1 MSCNLYQAGDGP
13 SFLANLT
20 KSYVCGFFLQGGTSG
35 DSVTQTERVVTLPE
49 KTSLT
54 LKCTYQSSYSGFLFW
69 YVQYQNRELELLPKS
84 SLGNQK
90 VTSRGFEATHI
101 SSDSSFH
108 LQKSS
113 GQTSDLAVYCCA
125 LSDTVREAAGGAE
138 HKPKGTDGV
147 RLWAA
152 LQSSMLEASSKYFQ
166 L

>member
-1 MSCNLYQAGDGP
+1 M
-13 SFLANLT
+13 
-20 KSYVCGFFLQGGTSG
+20 
-35 DSVTQTERVVTLPE
+35 TQTEGVVTLPE
-49 KTSLT
+49 KASLT
-54 LKCTYQSSYSGFLFW
+54 LKCTYQSSYSDFLLW
-69 YVQYQNRELELLPKS
+69 YVQYQNKELELLLKS

-125 LSDTVREAAGGAE
+125 LSDTMREAAGGAE

-152 LQSSMLEASSKYFQ
+152 LQSSMLEALSKYFQ

>member
-1 MSCNLYQAGDGP
+1 M
-13 SFLANLT
+13 
-20 KSYVCGFFLQGGTSG
+20 
-35 DSVTQTERVVTLPE
+35 TQTEGVVTLPE

-54 LKCTYQSSYSGFLFW
+54 LKCTYQSSYSDFFLW
-69 YVQYQNRELELLPKS
+69 YVQYQNKELELLLKS

-113 GQTSDLAVYCCA
+113 VQTSDSAVYYCA
-125 LSDTVREAAGGAE
+125 LSDTVREGAGGAK
-138 HKPKGTDGV
+138 HKPEGTDGV

-152 LQSSMLEASSKYFQ
+152 LQSSVLEASSKYFQ

>member
-1 MSCNLYQAGDGP
+1 M
-13 SFLANLT
+13 
-20 KSYVCGFFLQGGTSG
+20 
-35 DSVTQTERVVTLPE
+35 TQTEGVVTLPE

-69 YVQYQNRELELLPKS
+69 YVQYQNKELELLLKS

-113 GQTSDLAVYCCA
+113 VQTSDSAVYYCA

-138 HKPKGTDGV
+138 HKPEGTDGM

-152 LQSSMLEASSKYFQ
+152 LQSSVLEASSKYFQ